1 MKEEQEDSNH
11 GRKTRRWQRGQQGSR
26 TQRHFFF
33 LVTGLKAVLE
43 SKVGQDVK
51 LHKTDGLLR
60 LPMKQSGR
68 LRARK

>member
-1 MKEEQEDSNH
+1 MAEGSTGVKDS
-11 GRKTRRWQRGQQGSR
+11 KT
-26 TQRHFFF
+26 FFF